1 MVKIILASKSKVRKQ
16 ILDDNN
22 IFTEVQN
29 SNLDEDIVKE
39 SLIKE
44 KASPELISKNLAE
57 LKANKVSQKNQGF
70 LVIGADSVID
80 LDGELISKPINRDQ
94 ALEILKKLNGKK
106 HNLISSVCIS
116 QNGAMIWNYTD
127 KATLTMKQFSLDEL
141 KSYLSKITDE
151 ALYAYNVY
159 QIEGEGRKLFLN
171 IEGDEDTIMGLPIK
185 KNKTILKQLR
195 MKKYLVIGNPI
206 DHSLSPKLQNW
217 WLKENNIDATYDK
230 IKLEVDEIKNFI
242 QEIKEQKIAGCN
254 VTVPFKKTVIPF
266 LDRLSP
272 EAEQTQSVNTIT
284 YDNGDLVGHN
294 TDIAGFDS
302 AIKKLDF
309 SLKGKKVMIL
319 GAGGVVPSII
329 FALQKMNVQEITIS
343 NRTKERA
350 ENLKVLF
357 NNIKILKW
365 GNLTDFHMVINATS
379 LGLNNEKINLKFS
392 SSGNDRLFYDV
403 IYNPHETQFLKMG
416 KQLGCKIENGKTMFV
431 YQALEAFKLWHSIEP
446 KVNTDTFK
454 LLDND

>member
-1 MVKIILASKSKVRKQ
+1 
-16 ILDDNN
+16 
-22 IFTEVQN
+22 
-29 SNLDEDIVKE
+29 
-39 SLIKE
+39 
-44 KASPELISKNLAE
+44 
-57 LKANKVSQKNQGF
+57 
-70 LVIGADSVID
+70 
-80 LDGELISKPINRDQ
+80 
-94 ALEILKKLNGKK
+94 
-106 HNLISSVCIS
+106 
-116 QNGAMIWNYTD
+116 
-127 KATLTMKQFSLDEL
+127 
-141 KSYLSKITDE
+141 
-151 ALYAYNVY
+151 
-159 QIEGEGRKLFLN
+159 
-171 IEGDEDTIMGLPIK
+171 
-185 KNKTILKQLR
+185 

-217 WLKENNIDATYDK
+217 WLRENNIDATYDK
-230 IKLEVDEIKNFI
+230 IKLEVHEIKNFI

-284 YDNGDLVGHN
+284 YHNGDLVGHN

-343 NRTKERA
+343 NRTKEKA
-350 ENLKVLF
+350 ENLRVLFNNLKVLE
-357 NNIKILKW
+357 W

-379 LGLNNEKINLKFS
+379 LGLNNETINLNFS
-392 SSGNDRLFYDV
+392 SSGNDKLFYDV
-403 IYNPHETQFLKMG
+403 IYNPHETRFLKIG
-416 KQLGCKIENGKTMFV
+416 KELGYITENGKTMFV
-431 YQALEAFKLWHSIEP
+431 YQALQAFKLWHKIEP
-446 KVNTDTFK
+446 KVNTDTLK